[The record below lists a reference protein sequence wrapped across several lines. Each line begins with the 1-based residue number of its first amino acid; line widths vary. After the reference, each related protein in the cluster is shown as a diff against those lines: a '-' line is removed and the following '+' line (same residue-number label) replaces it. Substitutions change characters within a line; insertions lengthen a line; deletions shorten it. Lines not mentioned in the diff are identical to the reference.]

1 MCIKGKMMN
10 STEIRD
16 KFLRFFEEKGHKI
29 VPSAPIVNKD
39 DPTLMFVNAGMN
51 QFKDYFLGNANP
63 EYKRVADTQKCL
75 RVSGK
80 HNDLEEVGIDSYH
93 HTMFEMLGNWSF
105 GDYFKKEA
113 IGWAWELLTEI
124 YGIDKSRLY
133 VTVFGGDKKENLQRD
148 EEAASIW
155 ESHVDS
161 DKILDFGK
169 KDNFWEMGETGPC
182 GPCSEIHIDLR
193 SEEEIKAVP
202 GKDLV
207 NKDHPQVI
215 EIWNLVFIQYNR
227 KADASLENLPE
238 KHVDTGM
245 GFERLSMVLQGKKS
259 NYETDIFTPLI
270 KFVEK
275 ETGFK
280 YNNTYDMAAKSDI
293 SFRVLVD
300 HIRAVA
306 FTIADG
312 EMPGN
317 TGAGYVIRRIL
328 RRAVRYYY
336 SFLGRKEPLLYK
348 MVDILAEYFLNVF
361 PELSLQREFISEVIR
376 EEEKSFL
383 STLESGLKR
392 LENVRPENGMISGKD
407 VFELYDTYGFPIDL
421 TRLVASEKGLK
432 IDESGFEIALQEQK
446 TRSREDAKVQR
457 GDWINLKPESE
468 IEFVG
473 YDLHKIENTFVVK
486 YRQVNQK
493 DKNVYQVVLQQTPF
507 YPEGGGQ
514 VGDTGLL
521 LFGEE
526 SVRVENTIKE
536 NDLII
541 HIVNKLPENIEGY
554 VTAIIDSKRRRLI
567 ENNHTATHLLQ
578 AALKKVLGDHVQQR
592 GSLVNEKYLR
602 FDFSHFKKLSD
613 EEIAKVEEIVNAKIR
628 ENVSR
633 KEDRSIE
640 IEKAKES
647 GAMMLFGEKYGE
659 KVRMITFDDNY
670 SIELCGGCHVSA
682 TGKIGFFKIISETG
696 IAAGVRRIEA
706 LTSIE
711 AENYIKRE
719 LEELKEVRSLFKNTQ
734 NVSKSVYSVLM
745 ENKELKKAL
754 DKMKIEQASGLK
766 DKLKNNLEE
775 INGVNV
781 IRAIVPLDDSKAVKT
796 LAYNLEE
803 ELGNAVIAFA
813 FEVNQ
818 RPQLM
823 ITVSKSLTEKGL
835 NAGAII
841 REIAKEIKGGGG
853 GQPFFATAG
862 GKDVTGLQKALDKL
876 NEVL

>member
-1 MCIKGKMMN
+1 MN